1 MSKAL
6 VEAAYSSDIQAFFF
20 DSGPVTFTMDAPTL
34 GADGSDSEI
43 DYEAE
48 QENEEDDEENDSD
61 DSDDS
66 ANNDS
71 NAAWEDEDDKRLK
84 ISLTATNIT
93 KKLRNDEEEDVIDG
107 AEYTRRL
114 RKQ

>member
-1 MSKAL
+1 
-6 VEAAYSSDIQAFFF
+6 
-20 DSGPVTFTMDAPTL
+20 MDAPTL
-34 GADGSDSEI
+34 GASDQEDSESEI

-48 QENEEDDEENDSD
+48 ADENDDDKENDSD

-66 ANNDS
+66 VIKDE

-93 KKLRNDEEEDVIDG
+93 KKLRNDEEEDVVDG

>member
-1 MSKAL
+1 
-6 VEAAYSSDIQAFFF
+6 
-20 DSGPVTFTMDAPTL
+20 MDAPTL
-34 GADGSDSEI
+34 GAEGSDSEI

-48 QENEEDDEENDSD
+48 QENEEDDEEDDSD

>member
-1 MSKAL
+1 
-6 VEAAYSSDIQAFFF
+6 
-20 DSGPVTFTMDAPTL
+20 MDAPTL
-34 GADGSDSEI
+34 GAEGSDSEI

-48 QENEEDDEENDSD
+48 QENEEEDDDEED

-66 ANNDS
+66 VENDS